1 MQKLLTDTQEIKV
14 NMMTDARLEDIAHI
28 IKIIK
33 PHIGPTWKRAL
44 TDLLKETHR
53 LRVKELE
60 QKVK

>member
-1 MQKLLTDTQEIKV
+1 
-14 NMMTDARLEDIAHI
+14 MMTDARLEDIAHI